1 MPQYWVSL
9 DPTVENDTTCLG
21 QNDSEMYSFDAS
33 TMYSTIQHNVKVENI
48 SENETSFDIKNT
60 RIIKTHA
67 NKEEDQT
74 EEVGNDNLTY
84 DGFDVKTLLLDDE
97 TYMLLDGKF
106 DDLSDE
112 DLPTGQVL

>member
-1 MPQYWVSL
+1 MH
-9 DPTVENDTTCLG
+9 
-21 QNDSEMYSFDAS
+21 
-33 TMYSTIQHNVKVENI
+33 STIQHNVKVEDI

-67 NKEEDQT
+67 NKEE
-74 EEVGNDNLTY
+74 VGNNTLTY
-84 DGFDVKTLLLDDE
+84 DGFDIKNLLLDDE

>member
-1 MPQYWVSL
+1 M
-9 DPTVENDTTCLG
+9 
-21 QNDSEMYSFDAS
+21 F
-33 TMYSTIQHNVKVENI
+33 STIQHNVKVEDI
-48 SENETSFDIKNT
+48 SENETCKATLDIENT
-60 RIIKTHA
+60 RIIKAHA

-74 EEVGNDNLTY
+74 EEVGNNTLTY
-84 DGFDVKTLLLDDE
+84 EGFDIQNLLLDDE